1 MSQDVRHV
9 RFGPYEADFAQGE
22 LRKHGIKL
30 KIQSKPLSVLQI
42 LVQKHGEVVSR
53 EELREALWQGDV
65 FVDFDKNL
73 ATAVNKLRSVLGD
86 SADEPRYIETVPRRG
101 YRFLVAV
108 NTETTGTAEMAPT
121 SPPFSI
127 PVMAGGATST
137 EGTSKPVGK
146 SPRFRLKVAAG
157 ATVLV
162 AVAACGWLFV
172 SHKALPLTD
181 KDTIVLADFTNSTNE
196 AIFDDTLKTALTLS
210 LRQSPFLNALSDGE
224 VAKTL
229 QMMTL
234 PANTRLTPEV
244 AREICQRTGSKA
256 YIAGAIGSLGS
267 EYVLGLRAVN
277 CRNGDTL
284 AQQQVTAT
292 AREKVLDALGEA
304 ASKLRRELGES
315 LESVQRFDTPL
326 EQATTPSLEALK
338 AYSLGI
344 TTAITKGDALASPYF
359 KRALELD
366 PNFALAYADL
376 GVAYT
381 NLGQASLAAENLKRA
396 YALRQQVS
404 EREKYKIESFYYS
417 LATGNQA
424 QAIKV
429 YELWEKSYPQ
439 DVTPHVNLGWIY
451 SSFGEYE
458 KAVAETQDGLRLTPN
473 DVMGYVNLGVEY
485 IALNRLNDAR
495 KTIQQAQEQKVDGE
509 LLHWLVYQL
518 GFIKGDSVEMER
530 QMAWAAGK
538 PGVEDLLLSCQ
549 SDTEAYYGR
558 LVKARVFSLRAVDSA
573 VRNGSKEAGA
583 LWQENAALREA
594 EFGNAQIA
602 KQDVAAALALSPGG
616 RTVKVL
622 GALAL
627 ARVGETARAKSMIAS
642 LEKSYPSDTI
652 LKVYSLP
659 IVKAAIELNANN
671 PSRAVSFLETAAPY
685 ELGAPPLLQVGTMY
699 PVYLR
704 GQARLLARDG
714 AATTEFQ
721 KVLDHNGVT
730 LNYPLGA
737 LAHLGLARAY
747 ALQGDT
753 AKARAKYQ
761 DFLTL
766 WKDADPDIPILRQAK
781 AEHARLK

>member
-22 LRKHGIKL
+22 LRKHGIKV

-108 NTETTGTAEMAPT
+108 NMETTGTAEMAPT
-121 SPPFSI
+121 SPPFSV

-172 SHKALPLTD
+172 SRKALPLTD

-229 QMMTL
+229 LMMTL

-518 GFIKGDSVEMER
+518 AFIKGDSVEMER

-627 ARVGETARAKSMIAS
+627 ARVGETGRAKSMIAS

-659 IVKAAIELNANN
+659 IVKAAIEMNANN

-704 GQARLLARDG
+704 GQARLLAHDG

-781 AEHARLK
+781 AEHATLK